1 MSKHCTCYICIKQR
15 NYDPVEHYFLGRLA
29 LSRIVSREE
38 EEAPLPTKGFLVVYP
53 NPFRGSAMIQ
63 YKLPEAAFVDIRV
76 YDVLGRNMAVLAQ
89 QRQHA
94 GDHRIVFKT
103 TELVSGTYFL
113 HLRAGTHVQTRSITL
128 LR

>member
-1 MSKHCTCYICIKQR
+1 
-15 NYDPVEHYFLGRLA
+15 
-29 LSRIVSREE
+29 
-38 EEAPLPTKGFLVVYP
+38 
-53 NPFRGSAMIQ
+53 MIQ